1 MARTTIWLMCA
12 AAGLAVAC
20 SPRRTS
26 EADDR
31 ATLNRL
37 REEFV
42 AAENRGDADAMYSQL
57 APDVI
62 VMAPNMPPMG
72 GPQLTP
78 EALRSFFEMFSY
90 DNRYQSQEIV
100 ISGDWAFD
108 RGIGTEIV
116 TNKKDGTV
124 TKRMRPF
131 PPTDASTAFEAG
143 ARHLKAAILPPQ
155 PLRSSV
161 CEIHSERSARVT
173 LESR

>member
-1 MARTTIWLMCA
+1 MCAA
-12 AAGLAVAC
+12 AAGLAVTC
-20 SPRRTS
+20 SPRHTP

-62 VMAPNMPPMG
+62 VMAPNMPAMG

-78 EALRSFFEMFSY
+78 EEIRSFFEMFSY

-124 TKRMRPF
+124 TKSNAKYLWIYRRV
-131 PPTDASTAFEAG
+131 DG
-143 ARHLKAAILPPQ
+143 VWKQ
-155 PLRSSV
+155 
-161 CEIHSERSARVT
+161 ARVIWNSSDPAPAAT
-173 LESR
+173 AK

>member
-1 MARTTIWLMCA
+1 MARPTTWLMCA
-12 AAGLAVAC
+12 AAGFAVAC
-20 SPRRTS
+20 SPRHPS

-62 VMAPNMPPMG
+62 VMAPNGPPMG

-78 EALRSFFEMFSY
+78 EALRSFFETFSY

-108 RGIGTEIV
+108 RGVGTEIV
-116 TNKKDGTV
+116 TNKKDGSV
-124 TKRMRPF
+124 TKSNAKYLWVYRRV
-131 PPTDASTAFEAG
+131 DG
-143 ARHLKAAILPPQ
+143 VWKQ
-155 PLRSSV
+155 
-161 CEIHSERSARVT
+161 ARVIWNSSDPVPAAT
-173 LESR
+173 AAAPAKSSQR